1 MTDFLSLEALAAS
14 IPDGAHVA
22 IPPDYSGV
30 AMAAT
35 RALIRRGARGLKLLS
50 VPTAGL
56 QADLLIG
63 AGCVAEIETAGI
75 ALGEAGSA
83 PRFVAALKAGA
94 LAIKDTTCPAIH
106 AALQAAEK
114 GIPFIP
120 LRGIIGSDLVGRRP
134 DWRVV
139 DNPFVEGDLI
149 LVLPAILP
157 DVALFHASLADR
169 KGNLWIGRRR
179 ELVTMAHAARRTLV
193 TAERIQEED
202 LLADE
207 ASAAGTLSSLYVTA
221 IAEAPQG
228 AWPLGLSEL
237 YATDDAHMA
246 LYAAAA
252 RTEEGFRN
260 YLGEYARL

>member
-1 MTDFLSLEALAAS
+1 MTDFLSLEALAAGV
-14 IPDGAHVA
+14 PDGAHVA

-35 RALIRRGARGLKLLS
+35 RALIRRGARGLRLLS

-94 LAIKDTTCPAIH
+94 LVVKDTTCPAIH

-139 DNPFVEGDLI
+139 DNPFAEGDPI

-157 DVALFHASLADR
+157 DVALFHAPLADR

-193 TAERIQEED
+193 TVERIQEED

-207 ASAAGTLSSLYVTA
+207 ATAAGTLSSLYVTA
-221 IAEAPQG
+221 IAEVAQG
-228 AWPLGLSEL
+228 AWPLGLAEL

-252 RTEEGFRN
+252 RTEEGFRS
-260 YLGEYARL
+260 YLGEYARP